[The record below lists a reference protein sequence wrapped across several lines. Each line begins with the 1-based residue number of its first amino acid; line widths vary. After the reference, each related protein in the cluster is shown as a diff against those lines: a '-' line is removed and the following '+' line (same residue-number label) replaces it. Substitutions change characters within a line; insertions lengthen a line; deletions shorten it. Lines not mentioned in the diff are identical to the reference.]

1 MDKRSRNLKIKNA
14 ACSVGVPLLVYLIM
28 EIICR
33 AVTGA
38 GVVNTMADLK
48 NLARTFASLFCIA
61 LALSCNLPAG
71 RMDFSL
77 GSQMIL
83 AVIFGGNI
91 AVDLGLGGIGILVLS
106 VLFGLAAG
114 LIVGIA
120 FVNTRILPMVLGMGM
135 ALVYECISFAAF
147 DSKGLQLFGVPGTEI
162 LSNVGFICIAVA
174 GVTLVVGY
182 LFLLSPFG
190 YDRKAIQGNQRIA
203 MNSGINIFTNC
214 IFCYTLAGG
223 LVAVAGVFDTVFKG
237 NLAPVLNMTS
247 RSTVMGNMF
256 AVMLGMT
263 LARFSNPILGT
274 LMSVLSIK
282 ILTLG
287 LSKLAL
293 DSDSQTIIV
302 YALFL
307 LLMIFR
313 MNEPA
318 LRKISKRKK
327 RIAQARAMRVQMGRI

>member
-1 MDKRSRNLKIKNA
+1 MDKKTKYLKIKNA
-14 ACSVGVPLLVYLIM
+14 ACSLGVPLLVYLIM
-28 EIICR
+28 EVICR
-33 AVTGA
+33 IVTGA
-38 GVVNTMADLK
+38 GVINNMADLK

-91 AVDLGLGGIGILVLS
+91 AIGLGMGGVG
-106 VLFGLAAG
+106 VLFFSILFGIIAG
-114 LIVGIA
+114 FIVGVA
-120 FVNTRILPMVLGMGM
+120 FVQTRILPMVLGMGM
-135 ALVYECISFAAF
+135 ALIYECISFSAF
-147 DSKGLQLFGVPGTEI
+147 DSKGIQMFGVAGLGI
-162 LSNVGFICIAVA
+162 LSNVGFIVLAVV
-174 GVTLVVGY
+174 GVTVVIGY

-190 YDRKAIQGNQRIA
+190 YDRKAIQGNQRIS
-203 MNSGINIFTNC
+203 MNSGINIFKNC
-214 IFCYTLAGG
+214 IWCYTLAGG
-223 LVAVAGVFDTVFKG
+223 LVAIAGVFDTVFKG
-237 NLAPVLNMTS
+237 SLSPVLGMAS

-263 LARFSNPILGT
+263 LARFSNPVLGT
-274 LMSVLSIK
+274 MMSVMSIK

-293 DSDSQTIIV
+293 DSSIQTIIV
-302 YALFL
+302 YMLFL
-307 LLMIFR
+307 ALMIYR

-318 LRKISKRKK
+318 IKKIAKK
-327 RIAQARAMRVQMGRI
+327 KARIAQARQMKSQMAEA